1 MAENVFGVLGEIM
14 VVTQYI
20 GIFLLIGVILVF
32 SLIVWRGALVKTRI
46 IGAVACFIIAMLLF
60 IYLQGS
66 VGGG

>member
-14 VVTQYI
+14 VVTQYMGIFILI
-20 GIFLLIGVILVF
+20 GIVLIF

-46 IGAVACFIIAMLLF
+46 LGALACFVIALLLF